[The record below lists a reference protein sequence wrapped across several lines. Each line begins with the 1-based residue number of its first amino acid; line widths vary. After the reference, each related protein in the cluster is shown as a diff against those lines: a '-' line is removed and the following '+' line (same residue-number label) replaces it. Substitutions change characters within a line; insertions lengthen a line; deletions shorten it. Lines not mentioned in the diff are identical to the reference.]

1 MNLSGS
7 LVPRILLSTLMLA
20 AQAVSAAPPHCEAVQ
35 FTRGSFSATV
45 QGEVDPEGVWCY
57 SIATVKGQTADLSV
71 KSKHNNTIF
80 SIEGLVDGRDQYT
93 FTTEKKTYKVFVGQL
108 MKAVDKDR
116 FTLTITI
123 R

>member
-1 MNLSGS
+1 MNISGS

-20 AQAVSAAPPHCEAVQ
+20 AQAVSAASSHCEAVQ
-35 FTRGSFSATV
+35 FKTGSFSATV
-45 QGEVDPEGVWCY
+45 QGDVDPEGVRCY
-57 SIATVKGQTADLSV
+57 SIATAKGQTADLSV

-80 SIEGLVDGRDQYT
+80 SIEGLADGRDQYT
-93 FTTEKKTYKVFVGQL
+93 FTTEKKTYKIFVGQL
-108 MKAVDKDR
+108 MKAVEKDH

>member
-7 LVPRILLSTLMLA
+7 LLPGILLPIMMLA
-20 AQAVSAAPPHCEAVQ
+20 AQPANAAPPSCEAIH
-35 FTRGSFSATV
+35 FKAGSFSATV
-45 QGEVDPEGVWCY
+45 QGDVDPEEVRCY
-57 SIATVKGQTADLSV
+57 SIATAKGQLAELSI
-71 KSKHNNTIF
+71 KSRHNNTIF
-80 SIEGLVDGRDQYT
+80 SIEGVADGRDQYR
-93 FTTEKKTYKVFVGQL
+93 FTTEKKAYKILVGQL